1 MPLDIPNTK
10 KCKKCK
16 KEKPFNEFYPLKS
29 GKYGIDS
36 KCKICNLEK
45 GKKFSKTKE
54 GLIFEIYRNHK
65 KGINNH
71 QDNLKYIS
79 REEFYNWLDSKKLF
93 MNLYEAWVNDNY
105 IVNLKPACYKIDS
118 DLPYTLDNLGIATSK
133 QVKEKIAKDRKSGA
147 NHSFNAKIST
157 PVNQY
162 TKDGIFIRK
171 HHSIQAAER
180 YLQEIN
186 NDKRRYS
193 TSIIACKNGR
203 AKSAHG
209 YVWKE
214 DTTQIE
220 KTKFGE
226 KIDVKHLNNY
236 LIEDIENILG
246 SEISIDTE
254 KENLIKC
261 RIGQGKFRDQLIE
274 YWNGCSV
281 TDFKNINLLVASHI
295 KPWRD
300 SSNIER
306 LDVYNGLL
314 LTPNLDKLFD
324 KGYISFKDD
333 GEILISKDLDNYEA
347 LGVSKYMIIAIEEQH
362 KKYLEFHRTN
372 IFINSRALKS

>member
-1 MPLDIPNTK
+1 MPLHIPNTK
-10 KCKKCK
+10 KCKICK
-16 KEKPFNEFYPLKS
+16 EEKLFNEFYPLKS

-65 KGINNH
+65 KGINNY
-71 QDNLKYIS
+71 QDNLEYVS
-79 REEFYNWLDSKKLF
+79 REEFYNWLDNKKLF
-93 MNLYEAWVNDNY
+93 MNLYEEWVNDNY
-105 IVNLKPACYKIDS
+105 IVDLKPACYKIDS

-162 TKDGIFIRK
+162 TKDGLFVRR
-171 HHSIQAAER
+171 HHSIHAAER
-180 YLQEIN
+180 YLQKIN
-186 NDKRRYS
+186 NDKRRYN
-193 TSIIACKNGR
+193 TSITACKNGR

-214 DTTQIE
+214 DITQIE

-236 LIEDIENILG
+236 LIEDIENILDN
-246 SEISIDTE
+246 EISIDTE
-254 KENLIKC
+254 KEELIKC
-261 RIGQGKFRDQLIE
+261 RIGQGKFRDYLIE
-274 YWNGCSV
+274 YWKGCSV
-281 TDFKNINLLVASHI
+281 TNFQDIEILVASHI
-295 KPWRD
+295 KPWR
-300 SSNIER
+300 SSSSKER

-324 KGYISFKDD
+324 KGYISFDD
-333 GEILISKDLDNYEA
+333 NGKILISKSLKNYQV
-347 LGVSKYMIIAIEEQH
+347 LGINTDMKINITEEH
-362 KKYLEFHRTN
+362 KKYLTFHREQIFKN
-372 IFINSRALKS
+372 I